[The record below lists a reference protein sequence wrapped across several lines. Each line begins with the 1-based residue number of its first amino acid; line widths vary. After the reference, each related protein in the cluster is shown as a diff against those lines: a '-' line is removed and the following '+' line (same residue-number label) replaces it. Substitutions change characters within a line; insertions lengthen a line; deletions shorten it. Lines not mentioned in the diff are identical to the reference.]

1 MIICIESPCKPI
13 GEYSFHDNRSYLRDA
28 MQHVF
33 REGHI
38 PIASHALYAFSGML
52 DDTIPHERALGIK
65 AGFELAKCADEAWF
79 FMDHGM
85 SSGMKA
91 AQKHWLKMKMPIRM
105 LYIGASRFTETDF
118 AKARETNAREG
129 YPR

>member
-13 GEYSFHDNRSYLRDA
+13 GEFSFDNNRQYLRNA
-28 MQHVF
+28 MQVVF

-52 DDTIPHERALGIK
+52 DDNNPTERALGIK
-65 AGFELAKCADEAWF
+65 AGFELAKRADEAWF

-91 AQKHWLKMKMPIRM
+91 AQKHWLKMQMPIRM
-105 LYIGASRFTETDF
+105 LYIGASRFDTSEF
-118 AKARETNAREG
+118 AKPLGLKELC
-129 YPR
+129 